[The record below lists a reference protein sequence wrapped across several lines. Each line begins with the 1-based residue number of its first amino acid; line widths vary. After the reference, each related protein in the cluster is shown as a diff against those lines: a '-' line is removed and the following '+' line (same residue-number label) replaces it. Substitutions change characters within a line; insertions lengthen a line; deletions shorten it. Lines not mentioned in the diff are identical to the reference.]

1 MRVLSDEVKLFY
13 YSACPVLFLITTA
26 SLLAEESAQ
35 TGNAK
40 TLAAAEQAFAQESRD
55 KGNRS
60 AFLHALSD
68 DAIVFEPGPTNAK
81 KWWQAKPESKSAL
94 QWEPVLAAV
103 STKGDF
109 GYTTGPW
116 SSQQNGAGPEGATFG
131 QFVSI
136 WRWENGQ
143 WKLRFD
149 LGSSNPP
156 PKGPAAELQLVDN
169 HAPNEATADA
179 GPVMRAHDRRYAADR
194 AGQLAAVSEDNV
206 RLYLPKQFPIIGREE
221 AAAAVQRETTRHK
234 FGAPKGGEVA
244 GGGDLGYVWGEYT
257 DGKATTASGYYLR
270 IWRKDRGGEWK
281 LALDLL
287 RPR

>member
-1 MRVLSDEVKLFY
+1 MQLLSDEVKLFS
-13 YSACPVLFLITTA
+13 YSACPVLVLISAA
-26 SLLAEESAQ
+26 SLFAEESPK

-40 TLAAAEQAFAQESRD
+40 TLAAAEQAFAQEARE
-55 KGNRS
+55 KGTRG

-81 KWWQAKPESKSAL
+81 KFWAAKPESKSLL

-103 STKGDF
+103 STKGDL

-116 SSQQNGAGPEGATFG
+116 SSKQDGTGPEGVAHG

-169 HAPNEATADA
+169 HAPNESAADSE
-179 GPVMRAHDRRYAADR
+179 PVMRAHDRRYAADR
-194 AGQLAAVSEDNV
+194 VGQMADTAEENV
-206 RLYLPKQFPIIGREE
+206 RLYQAEQFPVIGREE
-221 AAAAVQRETTRHK
+221 AIAALKKGATHRK
-234 FGAPKGGEVA
+234 FGEPKGGEVS

-257 DGKATTASGYYLR
+257 DGAATEASGYYLR
-270 IWRKDRGGEWK
+270 IWRKDRAGEWK

-287 RPR
+287 HPR